1 MYNVLA
7 AKNLKVQKEDQDSI
21 KESIHGITK
30 LINTIRNVED
40 QQEGNREKFKV
51 ELDELIPKLSDE
63 LAQIAEKAEDPK
75 FLSGDYLDKI

>member
-63 LAQIAEKAEDPK
+63 LA
-75 FLSGDYLDKI
+75 